1 MLRLVSWNI
10 NSIRLRVDNVRQL
23 VAEWAPDVL
32 CLQETKTP
40 DERFPCEIFE
50 ALGYRHML
58 VHGMKGYN
66 GVAILAREKFHAVDK
81 WDRAGKADCRH
92 AGVEVQL
99 KNFKKPLQIHNLYVP
114 AGGDIPDPSLRYG
127 PETSG

>member
-40 DERFPCEIFE
+40 DERFPREMFE
-50 ALGYRHML
+50 DARLSPYAGSRDE
-58 VHGMKGYN
+58 
-66 GVAILAREKFHAVDK
+66 GV
-81 WDRAGKADCRH
+81 
-92 AGVEVQL
+92 
-99 KNFKKPLQIHNLYVP
+99 
-114 AGGDIPDPSLRYG
+114 
-127 PETSG
+127 